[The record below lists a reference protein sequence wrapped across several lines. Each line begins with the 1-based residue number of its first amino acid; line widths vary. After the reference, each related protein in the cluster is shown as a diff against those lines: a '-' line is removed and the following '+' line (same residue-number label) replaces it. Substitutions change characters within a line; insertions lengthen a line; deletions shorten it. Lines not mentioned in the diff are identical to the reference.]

1 MRAVAFAPYIN
12 HMRRLIVLL
21 VAVYLFIYVWSVP
34 MLMLSLVPTWGT
46 WMGGFLLILQG
57 TLLALWLAVNAGR
70 RGVVAALL
78 IAVLSFG
85 IEYIGVTTGW
95 PFGRYTYTDV
105 LGIKVGGAVPLPIP
119 FAWLLVVPA
128 AVGAAGALLPGH
140 VSRWWI
146 VLLAPILALGLD
158 LLLEPVAAYVVGYW
172 QWIEGGPYYGVP
184 TANFIAWG
192 ATALALTAL
201 MLLLAGR
208 QLRAAPFLPAL
219 PALLYVLSLLQFTLV
234 DLAHG
239 YPLAALIGG
248 SILLG
253 SLVRL
258 RATLRL
264 LWQTRWLGVG
274 GALRHYL
281 LSRPD

>member
-1 MRAVAFAPYIN
+1 
-12 HMRRLIVLL
+12 MRRLIVLL

-57 TLLALWLAVNAGR
+57 TVLGLWLSVNAGR
-70 RGVVAALL
+70 RGALAALL
-78 IAVLSFG
+78 IASLSFG

-105 LGIKVGGAVPLPIP
+105 LGLKVGGSVPLPIP

-128 AVGAAGALLPGH
+128 SIGAAGALLPRH

-146 VLLAPILALGLD
+146 VLAAPLLALGLD
-158 LLLEPVAAYVVGYW
+158 LLLEPVAAYVVNYW
-172 QWIEGGPYYGVP
+172 HWIEGGPYYGVP
-184 TANFIAWG
+184 TANFLAWG
-192 ATALALTAL
+192 TTALVLT
-201 MLLLAGR
+201 LLTIVLAGS
-208 QLRAAPFLPAL
+208 QLRAAHFLPAL
-219 PALLYVLSLLQFTLV
+219 PMLLYFLNLLQFTLV

-239 YPLAALIGG
+239 YLLAALIGAV
-248 SILLG
+248 LLVG
-253 SLVRL
+253 LAVRL
-258 RATLRL
+258 RAELGRL
-264 LWQTRWLGVG
+264 GQIRWLGTG
-274 GALRHYL
+274 GALHRYL